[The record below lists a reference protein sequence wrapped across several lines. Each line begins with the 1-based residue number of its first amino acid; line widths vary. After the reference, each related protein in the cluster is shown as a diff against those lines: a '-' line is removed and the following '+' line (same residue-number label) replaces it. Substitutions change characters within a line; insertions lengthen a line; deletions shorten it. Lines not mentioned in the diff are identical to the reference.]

1 LEPAADLIADA
12 QLVADYAVL
21 NRLSLPPDCLDALR
35 AAAEQRAQLLQPGP
49 ARERFMAAFDA
60 AVAAL
65 PLSVSGLRAAAL
77 RRERLQPLVSNA
89 QRLLGFAASNGKR
102 IDEDVRNTLVACA
115 DAMAKGAPTVE
126 TEQEFL
132 KAYGALTTATLPVTA
147 DTLEASEMKR
157 ASVSELLSSR
167 SFSSA
172 WGGLKLGRFVHAS
185 VFGALLI
192 VTGISLNY
200 FTVGASMLE
209 RYQSLVEKQRLQN
222 EETVKSE
229 NNLKVLKYA
238 MEQNGQSAKDPTP
251 SAEQQKLLEA
261 TRVLYAN
268 AQRAQEISEE
278 RSVLPSR
285 LWDWAM
291 QPCRSEANAVFS
303 WTLCSSM
310 DSQSSKPAGQVEML
324 EAARLVASRASGLY
338 LPLLMGLLGAYAF
351 VLRKM
356 TKEISDNSLA
366 RASALQHIVRLAL
379 GALAGFASSFLLT
392 PELVGGA
399 QIKSLSSW
407 AIAFIAGY
415 GIELV
420 FAFMDRI
427 ISAFTERPG

>member
-1 LEPAADLIADA
+1 MEPAADLISDA
-12 QLVADYAVL
+12 QLVADYVVL
-21 NRLSLPPDCLDALR
+21 NKLNLPPDCLGALR

-49 ARERFMAAFDA
+49 VREGFLAAFDA
-60 AVAAL
+60 AVSAL
-65 PLSVSGLRAAAL
+65 PMSVSSLRAAAL

-89 QRLLGFAASNGKR
+89 QRLMGFAASNGKR
-102 IDEDVRNTLVACA
+102 IEEDVRNTLVACA
-115 DAMAKGAPTVE
+115 DAVAKGAPTVE

-132 KAYGALTTATLPVTA
+132 KAYGELTTATLPVTA
-147 DTLEASEMKR
+147 DTLDASEMKR

-192 VTGISLNY
+192 IAGISLNY

-209 RYQSLVEKQRLQN
+209 RYQSLVERQRLQY
-222 EETVKSE
+222 EEVVKSE
-229 NNLKVLKYA
+229 ANAKVLRDA
-238 MEQNGQSAKDPTP
+238 MQGQSAKDPTLT
-251 SAEQQKLLEA
+251 ATEQQKVTEANRIFGANVRRLE
-261 TRVLYAN
+261 
-268 AQRAQEISEE
+268 EITEE

-285 LWDWAM
+285 LWAWAM
-291 QPCRSEANAVFS
+291 QPCQSEANAVFG

-324 EAARLVASRASGLY
+324 EAARVVASRASGLY

-356 TKEISDNSLA
+356 TKEISENSLA

-427 ISAFTERPG
+427 ISAFTERSA